1 MRLPNTHTHLGLAE
15 AGVYNP
21 GIMSDN
27 PPHRQAVIF
36 DMDGV
41 LVDSYEAHFASWKQM
56 LASQGLDFTRE
67 QFAESF
73 GRTSREIIAE
83 NWPEYARDEQTI
95 TRWDRQKEQ
104 AYREIL
110 RKDLPQMPGAGPLI
124 QSLHREGFALAIGSS
139 APPEN
144 LQVVLDGLDHSECFD
159 AKITG
164 SDVSRGKPDPEV
176 FLKAAEALGVSPG
189 QCVVVE
195 DAPAGLEAARRAGM
209 LPVALTG
216 TAPAEALARKAHVV
230 VDSLTQLT
238 PETLRLWLESR

>member
-1 MRLPNTHTHLGLAE
+1 MREKA
-15 AGVYNP
+15 
-21 GIMSDN
+21 
-27 PPHRQAVIF
+27 PHRQAVIF

-41 LVDSYEAHFASWKQM
+41 LVDSYEAHFISWKQM
-56 LASQGLDFTRE
+56 LGSQGIAFTRE

-95 TRWDRQKEQ
+95 SRWDLQKEQ
-104 AYREIL
+104 AYRDIL
-110 RKDLPQMPGAGPLI
+110 RRDFPEMPGAGALI

-144 LQVVLDGLDHSECFD
+144 LAVVLEGLDHSECFD
-159 AKITG
+159 AKVTG

-176 FLKAAEALGVSPG
+176 FLKAADALGVSP
-189 QCVVVE
+189 QRCVVVE

-216 TAPAEALARKAHVV
+216 TAPTEALARHAHVV
-230 VDSLTQLT
+230 VDSLSQLR
-238 PETLRLWLESR
+238 PETLRVWLEER